1 MPDAEKRGRG
11 RPPKEDALSPAERAR
26 RYRDSQRE
34 KKLAIALSRQQ
45 DEQPADST
53 HRLFVELDKAL
64 VQVAALEQQLAA
76 AQARI
81 AALEGENARLR
92 GLAK

>member
-1 MPDAEKRGRG
+1 MEKRGRG
-11 RPPKEDALSPAERAR
+11 RPPKEDALSPAERAK

-53 HRLFVELDKAL
+53 HRLFLELDKAL
-64 VQVAALEQQLAA
+64 ARVTALEIELAA
-76 AQARI
+76 AHERI
-81 AALEGENARLR
+81 ALLEKENSQLR
-92 GLAK
+92 K